1 MPSRYSGCWELLY
14 DWETLLTGL
23 FALAAG
29 GLAYCIGRRQVR
41 AVENQSKGFRDAE
54 ERNLANDTRIA
65 ARLFE
70 GLLINIANNIDD
82 TKKMVVDAPRP
93 PDIFGGTYKP
103 RQNLAS
109 PPLYEVTRELGNLD
123 P

>member
-41 AVENQSKGFRDAE
+41 DVVESQEPFPVEIGNQIDVADDGPGLAEKERWLFHRSSQIIFAGKAVALEMLDDAVDVRD
-54 ERNLANDTRIA
+54 
-65 ARLFE
+65 
-70 GLLINIANNIDD
+70 
-82 TKKMVVDAPRP
+82 
-93 PDIFGGTYKP
+93 
-103 RQNLAS
+103 
-109 PPLYEVTRELGNLD
+109 
-123 P
+123 